1 MHKTSSSDVSTSGF
15 GRLPASDV
23 LLLRSCERLRR
34 LLLSCAPADEHTRLG
49 PISPA
54 AGHPAVVPRAD
65 EAFVVRRFSAQKGD
79 CVGCDCGV
87 DPPLVRQ

>member
-15 GRLPASDV
+15 
-23 LLLRSCERLRR
+23 
-34 LLLSCAPADEHTRLG
+34 ADEYTRLG

-87 DPPLVRQ
+87 DPPLVSQ